1 MWSILYCVR
10 NDPERLRASQRRRG
24 LDETVVDEAVR
35 LDREWRELKARVD
48 RLRHELNRISSA
60 IPKLGDD
67 EKKKAVEE
75 ARRLS
80 ALVAEEEARLRRL
93 EEERER
99 VLLSIPNILHESVPE
114 GRDESDNVPVRYWG
128 RPRVWRGHLERFLEE
143 TKGFEVE
150 YEVIDYMPVGHADAV
165 EAMGWADVR
174 RAAKVAGAR
183 FYYLYED
190 LVWLDFALMLYAL
203 DFLSR
208 RGFRLVE
215 PPFMMRRA
223 ALEGVISFDD
233 FRDMIYKVEGED
245 LSLIGTAE
253 HPLAA
258 LHMDEVIP
266 RDELPLLYA
275 GVSPCFRKEAGAHG
289 KDTKGIFRTHQFNKV
304 EQFVF
309 CKPEESW
316 VEHERLLENAESI
329 IQKLGLPY
337 RITNV
342 CTGDIGTVAAK
353 KYDIEVWMPAQKQYR
368 EVISC
373 SNCTDYQARRLNIK
387 YREMEGRPPKGFV
400 HTLNSTAIATGRI
413 IVAILENF
421 QERNGSV
428 RIPEALQSY
437 MRGVT
442 RISKD

>member
-24 LDETVVDEAVR
+24 LDEAVVDEAVR

-60 IPKLGDD
+60 IPKLKDD

-150 YEVIDYMPVGHADAV
+150 YEVIDYRPVGHADAV

-233 FRDMIYKVEGED
+233 FRDMIYYGRGAWRGTWSGEGGGVLINQGIHTLDLFLWIAQEKPKKLFSFTNNLLHDIEVEDVASASLLFENGAQAVLQFSCFDNPGKRYMNFRYENAIIEVDKVARVAYTPGLKDMVSGKVRCNTVTIEWEEIKPKTLAIKGHKGVLYDFADAILNDREPFITGEEGLKSLEIVNAIIMSAVLH
-245 LSLIGTAE
+245 LSLI
-253 HPLAA
+253 H
-258 LHMDEVIP
+258 I
-266 RDELPLLYA
+266 
-275 GVSPCFRKEAGAHG
+275 
-289 KDTKGIFRTHQFNKV
+289 
-304 EQFVF
+304 
-309 CKPEESW
+309 
-316 VEHERLLENAESI
+316 
-329 IQKLGLPY
+329 
-337 RITNV
+337 
-342 CTGDIGTVAAK
+342 
-353 KYDIEVWMPAQKQYR
+353 
-368 EVISC
+368 
-373 SNCTDYQARRLNIK
+373 
-387 YREMEGRPPKGFV
+387 
-400 HTLNSTAIATGRI
+400 
-413 IVAILENF
+413 
-421 QERNGSV
+421 
-428 RIPEALQSY
+428 
-437 MRGVT
+437 
-442 RISKD
+442 